1 MKTFC
6 FIAEVPKKGRK
17 PALIIAPIEAR
28 SEARAFDRLWLQFPH
43 AIAISLKPLKVS
55 FGFGRGIAV

>member
-6 FIAEVPKKGRK
+6 FFAELPKKNRK
-17 PALIIAPIEAR
+17 PALIVAPIEAQ

-43 AIAISLKPLKVS
+43 AIAITLKPLKVS
-55 FGFGRGIAV
+55 FGYGRGIAA